1 MIISGLPERLPI
13 TASEESIEAYKTEC
27 MPPNPNH
34 PAFRTIATHTS
45 N

>member
-13 TASEESIEAYKTEC
+13 AASEESIEAYKTEC
-27 MPPNPNH
+27 MPQNPNH